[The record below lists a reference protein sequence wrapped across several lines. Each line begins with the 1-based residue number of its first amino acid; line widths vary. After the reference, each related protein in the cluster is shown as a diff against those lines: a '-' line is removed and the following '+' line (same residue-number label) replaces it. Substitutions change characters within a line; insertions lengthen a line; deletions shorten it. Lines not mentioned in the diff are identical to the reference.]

1 MRPQKLPDIPVSIE
15 GNTEVPSSTSSEPL
29 LPPDRHRRVDSPAL
43 SARVPYLPGE
53 PQDEAG
59 LPRKFET

>member
-1 MRPQKLPDIPVSIE
+1 MTSWHDCVD
-15 GNTEVPSSTSSEPL
+15 GSTIYK
-29 LPPDRHRRVDSPAL
+29 DRDCKKNVRFRGRT
-43 SARVPYLPGE
+43 ARVPYLPGE